1 MIIGKFESLHD
12 IRSRSGDRTT
22 SELPTNS
29 LHFFKT
35 QNSSLCISCY
45 TIGAKCQIDHQC
57 VSKAMKGKDQVTQI
71 IGQVGP
77 FQLFW
82 WATLSFST
90 ILHSLGMMSNKFQL
104 YEIDYWC
111 ERRGSFQNTSIDVW
125 LNVSAPLTP
134 DGKFDRCRIYDM
146 EYNLGDE
153 SYEILREKQ
162 AITACTKWEY
172 DTSQF
177 KVRYIFVTIHYK

>member
-1 MIIGKFESLHD
+1 MSKNN
-12 IRSRSGDRTT
+12 IRTA
-22 SELPTNS
+22 L
-29 LHFFKT
+29 FCIFKT
-35 QNSSLCISCY
+35 QNRSLCSCY
-45 TIGAKCQIDHQC
+45 SIGAKCQIDHQC

-77 FQLFW
+77 FQFFW

-104 YEIDYWC
+104 YEINYWC

-134 DGKFDRCRIYDM
+134 DGKFDRCQIYDI
-146 EYNLGDE
+146 EYNLGLE
-153 SYEILREKQ
+153 SYDILREKQ
-162 AITACTKWEY
+162 AITACSKWEY

-177 KVRYIFVTIHYK
+177 KVRYIFIAILSRYRMAINYQSHYI

>member
-1 MIIGKFESLHD
+1 MSKNN
-12 IRSRSGDRTT
+12 IRTA
-22 SELPTNS
+22 L
-29 LHFFKT
+29 FCIFKP
-35 QNSSLCISCY
+35 QNRSLCSCY
-45 TIGAKCQIDHQC
+45 SIGAKCQIDHQC

-77 FQLFW
+77 FQFFW

-104 YEIDYWC
+104 YKINYWC
-111 ERRGSFQNTSIDVW
+111 ERRGSFQNTSIDLW

-134 DGKFDRCRIYDM
+134 DGKLDRCQIYDI
-146 EYNLGDE
+146 EYNLGLE

-162 AITACTKWEY
+162 AITACSKWEY

-177 KVRYIFVTIHYK
+177 KVRYKIRSSH